1 MAETIDELLVK
12 LGLETDAKGFK
23 EANNQFSNLRSTALT
38 VGAAIGTAFVGAGV
52 AAVKMSSD
60 IAKSADDLGKWSKA
74 AGVSAQFADKLSF
87 AMAKFGGSSA
97 DARALIDRVND
108 IREAARF
115 GELSDRAFTVA
126 GFNPQAIQQQ
136 NMGTEETLDFL
147 SREISKISD
156 QDQRRR
162 VLDALGISGP
172 YAQNLLSDRG
182 GYLAEMDRAEALGVI
197 TDALIQNA
205 AAYNDAV
212 TENEKVLRSM
222 REEIADRLLPI
233 MGDWVKAMTGWVQE
247 NKAGV
252 LEAVDIISGDGTP
265 LEKAQRLVTN
275 KEVQKTTGSAA
286 SAYFRWIDT
295 ATGWHPA
302 NMLMHRLFGDNGSSA
317 GNVNTTRG
325 PLSNDAI
332 FDALIQQESGGRHYG
347 DGSMLLRSP
356 KGARGITQVMPATG
370 RDPGYGVR
378 PLANDSREEYLRFGR
393 DYLAAMMKEFDGDTQ
408 KALAAYNAGPGA
420 VKNAV
425 SSHGANWLSA
435 MPDETQAYVPS
446 ILDRAQQAGTVP
458 AYVAATTASPPDI
471 AAGTAPK
478 RSGTTNY
485 YSIDARGATD
495 PGAVEAAA
503 RKVFRAELSN
513 AVQVSRDGIPN
524 NVE

>member
-1 MAETIDELLVK
+1 MAEAIDELLVR

-23 EANNQFSNLRSTALT
+23 EANNQFSNLRTTALT

-87 AMAKFGGSSA
+87 AMAKFGGSSS

-108 IREAARF
+108 IREAAKW
-115 GELSDRAFTVA
+115 GELSSKAFTAA
-126 GFNPQAIQQQ
+126 GFNPQLIQQQ

-147 SREISKISD
+147 SREISKIAD
-156 QDQRRR
+156 QDQRRQ
-162 VLDALGISGP
+162 VLDALGISGT
-172 YAQNLLSDRG
+172 YAQNMLSDRG
-182 GYLAEMDRAEALGVI
+182 GYLAEMDRADALGVI
-197 TDALIQNA
+197 TDALIANA
-205 AAYNDAV
+205 AAYNDAI
-212 TENEKVLRSM
+212 TENEKALGKM
-222 REEIADRLLPI
+222 REEIAVRLLPI
-233 MGDWVKAMTGWVQE
+233 MGGWVKAMTGWIQE
-247 NKAGV
+247 HKAGV
-252 LEAVDIISGDGTP
+252 VEAVDILASDGTP
-265 LEKAQRLVTN
+265 IEKAKRLVTN

-347 DGSMLLRSP
+347 DGSMLLSSP
-356 KGARGITQVMPATG
+356 KGARGVTQVMPATG

-435 MPDETQAYVPS
+435 MPGETQAYVPS
-446 ILDRAQQAGTVP
+446 IMGRAGA
-458 AYVAATTASPPDI
+458 
-471 AAGTAPK
+471 
-478 RSGTTNY
+478 SGTTNY
-485 YSIDARGATD
+485 YSIDARGSTD
-495 PGAVEAAA
+495 PAATEAAV
-503 RKVFRAELSN
+503 RRVVDERIQN
-513 AVQVSRDGIPN
+513 AAQISRDDFPN

>member
-1 MAETIDELLVK
+1 MAEVVDELLVR

-23 EANNQFSNLRSTALT
+23 QANAEFSGLRTTALAT
-38 VGAAIGTAFVGAGV
+38 GAAIGTALVGAGV
-52 AAVKMSSD
+52 AAVRMSAD

-74 AGVSAQFADKLSF
+74 AGVSVQFADKLSF

-108 IREAARF
+108 IRESAEW
-115 GELSDRAFTVA
+115 GEIAQRAFTAA
-126 GFNPQAIQQQ
+126 GFNPQQIQQQ
-136 NMGTEETLDFL
+136 NMSTEQTLDFL
-147 SREISKISD
+147 SRGISGISD
-156 QDQRRR
+156 QDQRRQ
-162 VLDALGISGP
+162 VMEALGISGP
-172 YAQNLLSDRG
+172 YAQNMMSDRG
-182 GYLAEMDRAEALGVI
+182 GFVAEMGRAEELGLI
-197 TDALIQNA
+197 TDALIENA

-222 REEIADRLLPI
+222 REEIANNLLPI
-233 MGDWVKAMTGWVQE
+233 MKAWVESLTGWVME

-252 LEAVDIISGDGTP
+252 TEAVSIVAGDGNAI
-265 LEKAQRLVTN
+265 EKAQRLVTN
-275 KEVQKTTGSAA
+275 KEVQKTAGNAT

-302 NMLMHRLFGDNGSSA
+302 NMLMHKLFGGSGAEGGSSA
-317 GNVNTTRG
+317 
-325 PLSNDAI
+325 PLSSDAI

-347 DGSMLLRSP
+347 DDSLLRSS

-370 RDPGYGVR
+370 RNPGYGVS
-378 PLANDSREEYLRFGR
+378 PLANDSKEEYLRFGR
-393 DYLAAMMKEFDGDTQ
+393 DYFAAMMKEFDGDTQ

-425 SSHGANWLSA
+425 ASHGSNWLSA
-435 MPDETQAYVPS
+435 MPGETQAYVPS

-471 AAGTAPK
+471 AAGTALK

-485 YSIDARGATD
+485 YSIDARGSTD
-495 PGAVEAAA
+495 PAATEAAV
-503 RKVFRAELSN
+503 RRVVDERIQN
-513 AVQVSRDGIPN
+513 AAQISRDDFPN

>member
-1 MAETIDELLVK
+1 MAEVIDELLVK

-23 EANNQFSNLRSTALT
+23 EANSQFSNLRTTALT
-38 VGAAIGTAFVGAGV
+38 LGAAIGTALVGAGV
-52 AAVKMSSD
+52 AAAKMSAD

-74 AGVSAQFADKLSF
+74 AGVSAQFADKLGF
-87 AMAKFGGSSA
+87 AMSKFGGSSA
-97 DARALIDRVND
+97 DARALIERVND

-162 VLDALGISGP
+162 VLDALGIGGP

-182 GYLAEMDRAEALGVI
+182 GYLAEMDRAEALGLI
-197 TDALIQNA
+197 TDELIKNA

-222 REEIADRLLPI
+222 REEIAQNLLPV
-233 MGDWVKAMTGWVQE
+233 MQKWVESLTGWVRE
-247 NKAGV
+247 NKSGV
-252 LEAVDIISGDGTP
+252 TEAVAIVTGDGSAID
-265 LEKAQRLVTN
+265 KAQRLVTN
-275 KEVQKTTGSAA
+275 KEVQKTAGNAA
-286 SAYFRWIDT
+286 SAYFGWLDT

-302 NMLMHRLFGDNGSSA
+302 NMMLHKLFGGGGGGGASA
-317 GNVNTTRG
+317 GSAG
-325 PLSNDAI
+325 PLSNNAI

-347 DGSMLLRSP
+347 DGSMLLSSP
-356 KGARGITQVMPATG
+356 KGARGVTQVMPATG

-425 SSHGANWLSA
+425 ASHGANWLSA
-435 MPDETQAYVPS
+435 MPGETQAYVPS
-446 ILDRAQQAGTVP
+446 IMDRASKA
-458 AYVAATTASPPDI
+458 
-471 AAGTAPK
+471 
-478 RSGTTNY
+478 GTTNY

>member
-1 MAETIDELLVK
+1 MAEVVDELLVR

-23 EANNQFSNLRSTALT
+23 QANAEFSGLRTTALAT
-38 VGAAIGTAFVGAGV
+38 GAAIGTALVGAGV
-52 AAVKMSSD
+52 AAVRMSAD

-74 AGVSAQFADKLSF
+74 AGVSVQFADKLSF

-108 IREAARF
+108 IRESAEW
-115 GELSDRAFTVA
+115 GEIAQRAFTAA
-126 GFNPQAIQQQ
+126 GFNPQQIQQQ
-136 NMGTEETLDFL
+136 NMSTEQTLDFL
-147 SREISKISD
+147 SRGISGISD
-156 QDQRRR
+156 QDQRRQ
-162 VLDALGISGP
+162 VMEALGISGP
-172 YAQNLLSDRG
+172 YAQNMMSDRG
-182 GYLAEMDRAEALGVI
+182 GFVAEMGRAEELGLI
-197 TDALIQNA
+197 TDALIENA

-222 REEIADRLLPI
+222 REEIANNLLPI
-233 MGDWVKAMTGWVQE
+233 MKTWVESLTGWVME

-252 LEAVDIISGDGTP
+252 TEAVSIVSGDGNA

-275 KEVQKTTGSAA
+275 KEVQKTAGNAT

-302 NMLMHRLFGDNGSSA
+302 NMLMHKLFGSDGSGGGGSSS
-317 GNVNTTRG
+317 

-347 DGSMLLRSP
+347 DGSLLRSS

-370 RDPGYGVR
+370 RNPGYGVS
-378 PLANDSREEYLRFGR
+378 PLANDSKEEYLRFGR
-393 DYLAAMMKEFDGDTQ
+393 DYFAAMLKEFDGDTQ

-425 SSHGANWLSA
+425 ASHGANWLSA
-435 MPDETQAYVPS
+435 MPGETQAYVPS
-446 ILDRAQQAGTVP
+446 IMGRAGA
-458 AYVAATTASPPDI
+458 
-471 AAGTAPK
+471 
-478 RSGTTNY
+478 SGTTNY
-485 YSIDARGATD
+485 YSIDARGSTD
-495 PGAVEAAA
+495 PAATEAAV
-503 RKVFRAELSN
+503 RRVVDERIQN
-513 AVQVSRDGIPN
+513 AAQISRDDFPN

>member
-23 EANNQFSNLRSTALT
+23 EANNQFSNLRTTALT
-38 VGAAIGTAFVGAGV
+38 IGAAIGTAFVGAGV

-97 DARALIDRVND
+97 DARSLIDRVND

-182 GYLAEMDRAEALGVI
+182 GYLAEMDKAEALGVI
-197 TDALIQNA
+197 TDSLIRNA

-265 LEKAQRLVTN
+265 IEKAKRLATSQDV
-275 KEVQKTTGSAA
+275 KKTAGNAA
-286 SAYFRWIDT
+286 SAYFGWIDT

-302 NMLMHRLFGDNGSSA
+302 NMLMHRLFGSGENGGGAA
-317 GNVNTTRG
+317 GQPG
-325 PLSNDAI
+325 PLSNNAI

-347 DGSMLLRSP
+347 DGSMLLSSP
-356 KGARGITQVMPATG
+356 KGARGVTQVMPATG

-425 SSHGANWLSA
+425 ASHGANWLSA
-435 MPDETQAYVPS
+435 MPGETQAYVPS
-446 ILDRAQQAGTVP
+446 IIERAKMAHEVP
-458 AYVAATTASPPDI
+458 AYVSAATASPPSMSGS
-471 AAGTAPK
+471 APSEQGGTI
-478 RSGTTNY
+478 NY